1 MKNQTSNWNYLADRF
16 CPLSRNKLDR
26 HAIVTTKIVRR
37 TLTPERAMSGALFAG
52 TRCQVWPTAP
62 QPLPCLATTSSAGWQ
77 PNQLEPLKLGGGPPS
92 RGWKENPSGKV
103 QSAWPG
109 AAPAAAGALCQSIF
123 SVFSCSGSTYNDD
136 IVRDSRSTFG
146 FSPFCARTLSG
157 IGTLYCGCTLG
168 A

>member
-1 MKNQTSNWNYLADRF
+1 MKKQTYNWNYLADSF

-77 PNQLEPLKLGGGPPS
+77 PNQLEPLKLGGGPPAVVERKIRLAKCKV
-92 RGWKENPSGKV
+92 RGLVLLLLLLVHFAK
-103 QSAWPG
+103 AFL
-109 AAPAAAGALCQSIF
+109 AFFPARE
-123 SVFSCSGSTYNDD
+123 VHTMM
-136 IVRDSRSTFG
+136 T
-146 FSPFCARTLSG
+146 
-157 IGTLYCGCTLG
+157 
-168 A
+168 

>member
-1 MKNQTSNWNYLADRF
+1 MKNQTSNWNYLADSF

-77 PNQLEPLKLGGGPPS
+77 PNQLEPLKLGGGPPAVVERKIRLAKCKV
-92 RGWKENPSGKV
+92 RGLVLLLLLLVHFAK
-103 QSAWPG
+103 AFL
-109 AAPAAAGALCQSIF
+109 AFFPARE
-123 SVFSCSGSTYNDD
+123 VHTMM
-136 IVRDSRSTFG
+136 T
-146 FSPFCARTLSG
+146 
-157 IGTLYCGCTLG
+157 
-168 A
+168 

>member
-1 MKNQTSNWNYLADRF
+1 MKNQTSNWNYLADSF

-77 PNQLEPLKLGGGPPS
+77 PNQLEPLWLKLGGGPPAVVERKIRLAKCKV
-92 RGWKENPSGKV
+92 RGLVLLLLLLVHFAK
-103 QSAWPG
+103 AFL
-109 AAPAAAGALCQSIF
+109 AFFPARE
-123 SVFSCSGSTYNDD
+123 VHTMM
-136 IVRDSRSTFG
+136 T
-146 FSPFCARTLSG
+146 
-157 IGTLYCGCTLG
+157 
-168 A
+168 